1 MVSSTMGSNTLSSV
15 RDDVACHLSLP
26 AYTFIRFSL
35 FNGHFLSPCGR
46 GRDHAAEIGHAYRK
60 DSRYINGGLCV
71 RVRSL
76 HS

>member
-15 RDDVACHLSLP
+15 RDDVACYLSLP
-26 AYTFIRFSL
+26 AFTFIRFSS

-60 DSRYINGGLCV
+60 DSRYINGGLYV
-71 RVRSL
+71 RVRSFY
-76 HS
+76 S